1 MSDQTL
7 IEEYPGIISEIQ
19 TEIKKLEND
28 TRVLNKLYVI
38 LDVLHD
44 EPINDI
50 INKHGISQGTAY
62 NWIKQWNDGGMEALK
77 RKKGSKG
84 QSKLTDE
91 QFLILDKAIQE
102 NNLKTAKEV
111 KHLIE
116 TLFGVEYSLR
126 SIERIM
132 KKLDY
137 TYTKPY
143 KIYAKMPKDAE
154 EQLKKNTRHL
164 DLENFTVVFLDQTYC
179 QNQDNSQ
186 RCYNKKG
193 TKNIKIQPTTRL
205 SLNAPGVQA
214 INGKSFVSFL
224 DNTKTFEMMKFMT
237 TITIQNI
244 ENEELKSKLEKIM
257 NNKNLELKN
266 ILNAV
271 NDEKNYEK
279 LLLALKLL
287 SEKSNTFKKLF
298 ERLVKNPLNFKT
310 KSNQV
315 LENLQKAMLLSYF
328 MDKNLQH
335 QLIMEKPIAVILDN
349 YSVHHATVFTELC
362 NILNMDL
369 IHLPPYSPKYNPIEQ
384 VWRTIKAK
392 ISRKFITSI
401 EQLKFIFENEFKQV
415 IDDESYWKNWL
426 WKFL

>member
-1 MSDQTL
+1 MSNQTL

-62 NWIKQWNDGGMEALK
+62 NWIKQWNEGGMKALK

-91 QFLILDKAIQE
+91 QFLILDKTIQE

-154 EQLKKNTRHL
+154 EQLKKTP
-164 DLENFTVVFLDQTYC
+164 D
-179 QNQDNSQ
+179 
-186 RCYNKKG
+186 
-193 TKNIKIQPTTRL
+193 I
-205 SLNAPGVQA
+205 
-214 INGKSFVSFL
+214 
-224 DNTKTFEMMKFMT
+224 
-237 TITIQNI
+237 
-244 ENEELKSKLEKIM
+244 
-257 NNKNLELKN
+257 
-266 ILNAV
+266 
-271 NDEKNYEK
+271 
-279 LLLALKLL
+279 
-287 SEKSNTFKKLF
+287 
-298 ERLVKNPLNFKT
+298 
-310 KSNQV
+310 
-315 LENLQKAMLLSYF
+315 
-328 MDKNLQH
+328 
-335 QLIMEKPIAVILDN
+335 
-349 YSVHHATVFTELC
+349 
-362 NILNMDL
+362 
-369 IHLPPYSPKYNPIEQ
+369 
-384 VWRTIKAK
+384 
-392 ISRKFITSI
+392 
-401 EQLKFIFENEFKQV
+401 
-415 IDDESYWKNWL
+415 
-426 WKFL
+426 